1 MPWYNDLRPISDDN
15 KQNYALIFPDM
26 TNEEKARTIENILA
40 LRKALTTI
48 PEKKTDTNLLLCSWN
63 LKDFGS
69 YKHRVPESYFYLAEI
84 ISKFDLVSI
93 QECRA
98 NLKPLKILLRILGS
112 DWSYLYNDVSD
123 HEGANSERSLVI
135 YDTRR
140 CNFSGQAGEIV
151 LHHKISEEH
160 QLKQFNRIPYLT
172 GFTAEWKK
180 FSLITLHLQPGNK
193 AEDKEIRKS
202 EIKFLMK
209 LLEKRLSRTSDIRL
223 WSDNVII
230 LGDMNLYRNNSEAFQ
245 MLKDSHFIEVE
256 ELIDQDTTTAASNNI
271 YDHIFFYNKSKF
283 PALETTNKAG
293 VFNMF
298 DTVFRDDQ
306 VDEPVYQAY
315 IEVLEQLRIADG
327 GTPYANRQTYFK
339 KDWRTRQMSDHY
351 PIWVE
356 MKIDSTEGFLNEK
369 LGQFNN

>member
-1 MPWYNDLRPISDDN
+1 MPWYNDLRHISDDK
-15 KQNYALIFPDM
+15 KQNYSLIFPNM
-26 TNEEKARTIENILA
+26 TNNEKGRTIENILA
-40 LRKALTTI
+40 LREALKTI
-48 PEKKTDTNLLLCSWN
+48 PEKKTDSNLLLCSWN

-69 YKHRVPESYFYLAEI
+69 YKHRVCEPYFYLAEI

-123 HEGANSERSLVI
+123 HKGANSERSLVI

-140 CNFSGQAGEIV
+140 CNFSGQAGEII
-151 LHHKISEEH
+151 LHHKISEDH
-160 QLKQFNRIPYLT
+160 NLKQFNRIPYLT

-193 AEDKEIRKS
+193 KDDKEIRKS
-202 EIKFLMK
+202 EIKFLMD
-209 LLEKRLSRTSDIRL
+209 LLKRRLSRSSNIRL

-245 MLKDSHFIEVE
+245 ILKDNHFIEVE
-256 ELIDQDTTTAASNNI
+256 QLIDQDTTTAASNNI
-271 YDHIFFYNKSKF
+271 YDHIFFYNKSLF

-298 DTVFRDDQ
+298 ETVFRDDQ
-306 VDEPVYQAY
+306 INDPAYQAY
-315 IEVLEQLRIADG
+315 INILEQLRIADG
-327 GTPYANRQTYFK
+327 DPPYANKQTYYK

-356 MKIDSTEGFLNEK
+356 MKIDSTEDFLKEK
-369 LGQFNN
+369 LRQFNS